1 MAFLDKNDRSDC
13 KGDVQV
19 LLWKAS
25 PSCYYEIRNTI
36 REVERVY
43 AVEMRGIT
51 KRFGSFTAND
61 HIDFC
66 VEKGEIHC
74 LLGENGAGK
83 TTLMNILFGLYHA
96 DEGELIIDGK
106 SVTKHSARN
115 AFLCGLGMVHQH
127 FMLVDALSIWEN
139 VIIGNEPGRF
149 SIDRKESIRQVQAIA
164 DSYNFDLNVEE
175 KVSELSVGMK
185 QRVEILK
192 TLYRGAET
200 IILDE
205 PTAVLTPQ
213 EVDQLLAIFRDMKK
227 QGKTIIFITHKL
239 NETKA
244 VSDHVT
250 VLRAGKSVHTVQTA
264 DVTVNELA
272 GMMVGHE
279 VSFELERA
287 ANEPG
292 EVVLSLQNVRLLP
305 NAQNTVS
312 LDVRAGEI
320 VGIAG
325 VEGNGQKQLEE
336 MLLGLLK
343 CKEGKIS
350 LYGEDI
356 SSWPT
361 RKRVEK
367 GISYIPSDRYQRA
380 ILPGF
385 SILDNYL
392 LGNQFNERYVPH
404 GMIDYHVLEERA
416 EELMRAY
423 DVRAVD
429 EKQSIG
435 SLSGGNQQKMV
446 LSREASKDAGFV
458 LACQPIRGLDIGAI
472 QYIREILLKLRQQ
485 GKAILLISAELTD
498 IFQLSDRIAVLYKG
512 ELMDMR
518 KNEAF
523 TTQSIGLL
531 MAGQKEEA

>member
-1 MAFLDKNDRSDC
+1 M
-13 KGDVQV
+13 
-19 LLWKAS
+19 
-25 PSCYYEIRNTI
+25 
-36 REVERVY
+36 Y
-43 AVEMRGIT
+43 AIEMRGIT
-51 KRFGSFTAND
+51 KRFGNFTAND

-66 VEKGEIHC
+66 VEKGEVHC

-83 TTLMNILFGLYHA
+83 TTLMNVLFGLYQA
-96 DEGELIIDGK
+96 DEGELLIDGRK
-106 SVTKHSARN
+106 ITKHSARN

-127 FMLVDALSIWEN
+127 FMLVDALTIWEN
-139 VIIGNEPGRF
+139 VVIGNEQGKF
-149 SIDRKESIRQVQAIA
+149 AIDRKKSIRQVQEIA
-164 DSYNFDLNVEE
+164 DNYNFNLNVED
-175 KVSELSVGMK
+175 KVSSLSVGMK

-213 EVDQLLAIFRDMKK
+213 EVDQLLDIFRDMKK

-250 VLRAGKSVHTVQTA
+250 VLRAGKSVHTVSTD
-264 DVTVNELA
+264 DVTVNDLA
-272 GMMVGHE
+272 DMMVGHK
-279 VSFELERA
+279 VSFELERVP
-287 ANEPG
+287 NERG
-292 EVVLSLQNVRLLP
+292 NVVLSLQNIRLLP
-305 NAQNTVS
+305 NAQNTIS
-312 LDVRAGEI
+312 LDVHAGEI

-336 MLLGLLK
+336 MLLGFMK

-356 SSWPT
+356 TNWTT

-380 ILPGF
+380 ILPEF

-392 LGNQFNERYVPH
+392 LGNQFNEEFVHY
-404 GMIDYHVLEERA
+404 GIIDYCHLEERIK
-416 EELMRAY
+416 ELMKTF

-429 EKQSIG
+429 EKQNIG

-446 LSREASKDAGFV
+446 FSREASKDAGFV

-472 QYIREILLKLRQQ
+472 QYLREILLQLRLQ

-498 IFQLSDRIAVLYKG
+498 IFQLSDRIAVMYKG
-512 ELMDMR
+512 EFMDVR
-518 KNEAF
+518 KNGEF

-531 MAGQKEEA
+531 MAGQRGERHK